1 MSFSRNSM
9 VKPRSEAVSGFRAA
23 LVAGLMFVLSAPSA
37 FADDKG
43 WVLTQKSAQLG
54 DQYIYISP
62 SGLKCVNPRAG
73 FAMVSKAPDWN
84 IIMYNDKTRVYYQ
97 TTLDNYK
104 RQLAS
109 RGLTADLANRQWS
122 RGQTN
127 NIAGLRATQYVMRG
141 GGKISHQGANGKIR
155 TSTVSAADYW
165 VSDEITVPPRLGDL
179 LSSAYGLPTTQN
191 VPLRLEMTDAKGPKR
206 MLETYRM
213 QALATIPSNY
223 FECPGGYKA
232 VQSDAEVM
240 MNDEQKQMIE
250 DMSREMGGGL
260 ESSSPQ
266 PSQPQYSPQP
276 TAPAATQKTAAPAS
290 GGNDALSKLLDA
302 YKKTQHK

>member
-1 MSFSRNSM
+1 
-9 VKPRSEAVSGFRAA
+9 VSGFRVAWLAA
-23 LVAGLMFVLSAPSA
+23 VFFVLSAPFA
-37 FADDKG
+37 IADDKG
-43 WVLTQKSAQLG
+43 WVLTQKSSQLG

-165 VSDEITVPPRLGDL
+165 VSDDITVPPRLGDL

-213 QALATIPSNY
+213 QVLATIPSNY

-240 MNDEQKQMIE
+240 MNDEQKQMID

-260 ESSSPQ
+260 ESSAPQ

-276 TAPAATQKTAAPAS
+276 TAPASKTAAPAS
-290 GGNDALSKLLDA
+290 GGTDALSKLLDA

>member
-1 MSFSRNSM
+1 MLFSRNPM
-9 VKPRSEAVSGFRAA
+9 VKPRAQAVSGFRAVWLA
-23 LVAGLMFVLSAPSA
+23 AFLFVLSAPSTL
-37 FADDKG
+37 ADDKG
-43 WVLTQKSAQLG
+43 WVLTQKSSQLG
-54 DQYIYISP
+54 DQYVYISP

-73 FAMVSKAPDWN
+73 FAMVTKAPDWN

-104 RQLAS
+104 RTLAS
-109 RGLTADLANRQWS
+109 RGLTSDLANRQWS

-127 NIAGLRATQYVMRG
+127 NIAGLKATQYVMRG
-141 GGKISHQGANGKIR
+141 GGTISHQTAKGKIR

-165 VSDEITVPPRLGDL
+165 VSDDITVPPRLGDL

-191 VPLRLEMTDAKGPKR
+191 VPLRLEMTDAKGSKR

-260 ESSSPQ
+260 ESASPQ
-266 PSQPQYSPQP
+266 PTQPQYSPQP
-276 TAPAATQKTAAPAS
+276 TAATPKPAASAG